1 MLELPAI
8 ILTCVSI
15 FGYVNHR
22 YLKLPITVGLVLMA
36 LISAII
42 VLGVDYVVPQLG
54 VASTVQRWLDEID
67 FNRTL
72 MHGMLSF
79 LLFAGALHVDLKNL
93 IESKIHVGTL
103 ATLGVMLST
112 TTIGSGFYFLCLLCL
127 VVWIKML
134 L

>member
-15 FGYVNHR
+15 FGYLNHR
-22 YLKLPITVGLVLMA
+22 YLKLPITVALVLMA
-36 LISAII
+36 LISAVI
-42 VLGVDYVVPQLG
+42 VLVVDYILPQLG
-54 VASTVQRWLDEID
+54 VTSTVQGWLDEID

-79 LLFAGALHVDLKNL
+79 LLFAGALHVNLNDL

-103 ATLGVMLST
+103 ATLGVILST
-112 TTIGSGFYFLCLLCL
+112 TIIGSGF
-127 VVWIKML
+127 
-134 L
+134 